1 MYVHNGKARDQFG
14 VSSKSLSTLFFEAKF
29 LTELEL
35 TNWARLA
42 DQEAPGIF
50 LCLCSQGYDCGFSSP
65 QLAFNVGA
73 GDPNSGARSCR
84 EPSRHL
90 LLELFS
96 WSFLYMCQL
105 LDYFHHILIP

>member
-1 MYVHNGKARDQFG
+1 MYVHNGKDRNQFG

-50 LCLCSQGYDCGFSSP
+50 LCLCSQGMTVGFHP
-65 QLAFNVGA
+65 HNWLLMWVLAIQTQVLVHA
-73 GDPNSGARSCR
+73 ESLLAISCL
-84 EPSRHL
+84 S
-90 LLELFS
+90 
-96 WSFLYMCQL
+96 
-105 LDYFHHILIP
+105 YFRGHSCTCANCLITFIIS